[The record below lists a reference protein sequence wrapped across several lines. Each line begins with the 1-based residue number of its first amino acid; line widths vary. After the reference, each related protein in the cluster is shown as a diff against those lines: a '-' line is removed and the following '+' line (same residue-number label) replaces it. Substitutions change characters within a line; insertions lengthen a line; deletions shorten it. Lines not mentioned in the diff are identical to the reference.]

1 LKLND
6 AFNRAVDARDFRRV
20 RTLAQA
26 LDLFLR

>member
-1 LKLND
+1 LTFND

-26 LDLFLR
+26 LDPFLR